1 MKDKNTEQLLNKLAD
16 VTTEQAPAGLADNI
30 KQRIQHQLTRHKS
43 RIDTVNIII
52 DLRVNK
58 LAAAAVIIV
67 SLILLANI
75 FGGRGPDSVGL
86 LQESKLLI
94 KYFLGNSDSHITQQR
109 PLFYDSLV
117 QQGKEVVYYGDSIN
131 DSDGNSVLMHWKLDE
146 GGYKVIFVDLSTKV
160 VNADELVRLQAEMLQ
175 NGVK

>member
-16 VTTEQAPAGLADNI
+16 VATEQASAGLADKI
-30 KQRIQHQLTRHKS
+30 KQRIPHQLTRHKS

-75 FGGRGPDSVGL
+75 FGDRDPGSAGL
-86 LQESKLLI
+86 LQEGKLLI
-94 KYFLGNSDSHITQQR
+94 KYFLGKPDSHITQDKD
-109 PLFYDSLV
+109 LFYESLV
-117 QQGKEVVYYGDSIN
+117 RQGKEVVYYGDSI
-131 DSDGNSVLMHWKLDE
+131 DTSDVNSVLMHWKLED
-146 GGYKVIFVDLSTKV
+146 GSYKVVFVDLSTRV
-160 VNADELVRLQAEMLQ
+160 VNADELVKLQAQMLQ
-175 NGVK
+175 NRAK